1 MALLVFLDEAG
12 DQSLDPVDKDFPVFV
27 LVFVICDEEVYS
39 GTLVPEFVRLKVK
52 YFGHDGIVLHSRDIR
67 KALGDFSFLQVREK
81 RESFQVDLS
90 DLMARASFEL
100 IAVAIRKQSHKERYG
115 KACRNPYEL
124 ALEFGMERLKAR
136 LEEVDQK
143 QVTLLAEARGK
154 NEDDALRL
162 AFLQLLKHGSYYH
175 DFTSIDFELKFVS
188 KKANVLGHQIAD
200 LCAYPIARRLIE
212 TDSKKPHRAFDIVRT
227 KFIDRPGWR
236 HGFKI
241 FP

>member
-1 MALLVFLDEAG
+1 MAVMVFLDEAG
-12 DQSLDPVDKDFPVFV
+12 DHSLDPVDKDFPVFV
-27 LVFVICDEEVYS
+27 LVFVLCEDTEY
-39 GTLVPEFVRLKVK
+39 TDALVPAFTRFKVK
-52 YFGHDGIVLHSRDIR
+52 HFGHNGVVLHSRDIR
-67 KALGDFSFLQVREK
+67 KAIGDFAFLQVPEK
-81 RESFQVDLS
+81 RDLFHT
-90 DLMARASFEL
+90 DLNALMAEAEFQL
-100 IAVAIRKQSHKERYG
+100 IAIAIRKQTHKARYG

-124 ALEFGMERLKAR
+124 TLEYGMERLR
-136 LEEVDQK
+136 SYLDEVGQQ

-175 DFTSIDFELKFVS
+175 DFMSIDFDLKFVS

-200 LCAYPIARRLIE
+200 LCAYPIARRVI
-212 TDSKKPHRAFDIVRT
+212 DPKKSHRAFEIVRS
-227 KFIDRPGWR
+227 KFVDRPGWR

>member
-1 MALLVFLDEAG
+1 MAVLVFLDEAG
-12 DQSLDPVDKDFPVFV
+12 DHSLDQVDKDFPVFV
-27 LVFVICDEEVYS
+27 LVFVLCEDTEYTDVLMS
-39 GTLVPEFVRLKVK
+39 AFTRFKVK
-52 YFGHDGIVLHSRDIR
+52 HFGHDGVVLHSRDIR
-67 KALGDFSFLQVREK
+67 KAIGDFAFLQVPEK
-81 RESFQVDLS
+81 RDLFHA
-90 DLMARASFEL
+90 DLNALMTDAQFEL
-100 IAVAIRKQSHKERYG
+100 IAIAIAIRKQSHKARYG
-115 KACRNPYEL
+115 KTCRNPYEL
-124 ALEFGMERLKAR
+124 ALEYGMERLR
-136 LEEVDQK
+136 SYLDEIGQK

-175 DFTSIDFELKFVS
+175 DFKSMDFDLKFIS

-200 LCAYPIARRLIE
+200 LCAYPIARRVI
-212 TDSKKPHRAFDIVRT
+212 DPKKSHRAFEIVRS

>member
-1 MALLVFLDEAG
+1 MAVMVFLDEAG

-27 LVFVICDEEVYS
+27 LVFVICDDTEYTDV
-39 GTLVPEFVRLKVK
+39 LVPAFTRLKVK
-52 YFGHDGIVLHSRDIR
+52 HFGHDGVVLHSRDIR
-67 KALGDFSFLQVREK
+67 KAIGDFAFLQVPEK
-81 RESFQVDLS
+81 RESFLADLNA
-90 DLMARASFEL
+90 LMVVARFQL
-100 IAVAIRKQSHKERYG
+100 IAIAIRKQSHKAKYG

-124 ALEFGMERLKAR
+124 ALEYGMERLKSY
-136 LEEVDQK
+136 LDEMGQK

-175 DFTSIDFELKFVS
+175 DFKSIDFELKFVS
-188 KKANVLGHQIAD
+188 KRANVLGHQIAD
-200 LCAYPIARRLIE
+200 LCAYPIARTVIDPE
-212 TDSKKPHRAFDIVRT
+212 KSYRAFEIVRS

-236 HGFKI
+236 HGFKT

>member
-1 MALLVFLDEAG
+1 MPLMVFIDEAG
-12 DQSLDPVDKDFPVFV
+12 DHSLDPVDKDFPVFV
-27 LVFVICDEEVYS
+27 LVFVVCDQEDYTDVLLPS
-39 GTLVPEFVRLKVK
+39 FTRFKVK
-52 YFGHDGIVLHSRDIR
+52 HLGHDGVILHSRDIR
-67 KALGDFSFLQVREK
+67 KAVGDFAFLQIPTRRETFYA
-81 RESFQVDLS
+81 ELN
-90 DLMARASFEL
+90 DLMTQAVFQL
-100 IAVAIRKQSHKERYG
+100 IAIAIRKQSHKERYG

-124 ALEFGMERLKAR
+124 ALEFGMERLKSY
-136 LEEVDQK
+136 LDEVGQK

-175 DFTSIDFELKFVS
+175 DFKSIDFDLKFVS
-188 KKANVLGHQIAD
+188 KRANVLGHQIAD
-200 LCAYPIARRLIE
+200 LCAYPIARHVI
-212 TDSKKPHRAFDIVRT
+212 DPKKSHRAFEIVRT

>member
-1 MALLVFLDEAG
+1 MPLMVFIDEAG
-12 DQSLDPVDKDFPVFV
+12 DHSLDPVDRDFPVFV
-27 LVFVICDEEVYS
+27 LVFVLCDQEDYTNVLLPS
-39 GTLVPEFVRLKVK
+39 FTRFKVK
-52 YFGHDGIVLHSRDIR
+52 HLGHDGVILHSRDIR
-67 KALGDFSFLQVREK
+67 KAVGDFAFLQVPARRETFYA
-81 RESFQVDLS
+81 ELNELMTQAVFQ
-90 DLMARASFEL
+90 L

-124 ALEFGMERLKAR
+124 ALEFGMERLKSY
-136 LEEVDQK
+136 LDEVGQK

-175 DFTSIDFELKFVS
+175 DFKSIDFELKFVS
-188 KKANVLGHQIAD
+188 KRANVLGHQIAD
-200 LCAYPIARRLIE
+200 LCAYPIARHVI
-212 TDSKKPHRAFDIVRT
+212 DPKKSHRAFEIVRT

-236 HGFKI
+236 HGLKI